1 MSKINVK
8 TTYEVSKTIR
18 PIYTGGPIALDETGR
33 LLVTCVNEDVVI
45 IDLESGE
52 QLATV
57 EGVSCG
63 LIIAIFCPVG

>member
-18 PIYTGGPIALDETGR
+18 PIYTGGPVSLDESGR
-33 LLVTCVNEDVVI
+33 LLATCVNEDAVL

-52 QLATV
+52 QLATI
-57 EGVSCG
+57 EGVRFT
-63 LIIAIFCPVG
+63 IITLPLHS